1 MKYSAT
7 IQWTDTEEIV
17 NVLITTDSV
26 EDYTEEEDED
36 IFFYFDTE
44 EEIKDYMTK
53 DNREFRVLKYEA
65 LDCEQEYGVCEKC
78 NTPWD
83 EHEHSCTVNMTQN
96 YNEQTLLQ
104 MEQYLEERI
113 AYYKSI
119 SLVKSNRDF
128 CFGYGN
134 EQRKVLEEALEYFIK
149 LKNR

>member
-7 IQWTDTEEIV
+7 IQWKDSKEIV
-17 NVLITTDSV
+17 EVLITTDSV
-26 EDYTEEEDED
+26 EDYTEEEDEN

-44 EEIKDYMTK
+44 EEIKEWLHSIMTK
-53 DNREFRVLKYEA
+53 DNRDFRILKYEA
-65 LDCEQEYGVCEKC
+65 LDCEQVYGVCEKC

-119 SLVKSNRDF
+119 Y
-128 CFGYGN
+128 GYGK
-134 EQRKVLEEALEYFIK
+134 EQKKVLEEALEYFIK